1 MQVRS
6 LCESQ
11 RGNLQLLPFYSR
23 IAATL
28 SAVFPDVGAAI
39 LKGLEDEFNHL
50 QVSTQQCMQ
59 QARDVLPYQV
69 VAHISICV

>member
-1 MQVRS
+1 MNVQVRS

-28 SAVFPDVGAAI
+28 SAVFPDFGPAV
-39 LKGLEDEFNHL
+39 LKVLEDEFNHL
-50 QVSTQQCMQ
+50 QVSRQQCTQ
-59 QARDVLPYQV
+59 LE
-69 VAHISICV
+69 SGS